1 MNALITEGKDD
12 GYFAAALIED
22 INTEKKADYF
32 FERYTALG
40 GLDERTLV
48 EDLKGKIGEIRR
60 GKIQRIG
67 ILIDQD
73 LDSKAKRLSFLNEV
87 IKKAYGKENVLENTD
102 TLYLID
108 LDEETSV
115 EVACHFMNI
124 NGKGELETV
133 LRAIK
138 TKASPH
144 ADCLNTWRDCLEAQ
158 GAEVKEKEFV
168 KSWIRDYIR
177 LDTCSSSK
185 FRGNKAK
192 YCSMNC
198 LDNILARKG
207 EKAIFDLK
215 AKELTDLRVFLS
227 LFKKINKE
235 E

>member
-1 MNALITEGKDD
+1 MNALITEGIDD

-22 INTEKKADYF
+22 INTLGINCSFGEN
-32 FERYTALG
+32 YTALG
-40 GLDERTLV
+40 GLSETDLV
-48 EDLKGKIGEIRR
+48 EDLKGKLGEIRR
-60 GKIQRIG
+60 GKIRRIG

-73 LDSKAKRLSFLNEV
+73 LFSKEDRLGFLNEV
-87 IKKAYGKENVLENTD
+87 IKKAFGKEDVLKDTN
-102 TLYLID
+102 TLY
-108 LDEETSV
+108 SV
-115 EVACHFMNI
+115 EVEEDSNVEIACHFMNVD
-124 NGKGELETV
+124 GQGELETV

-138 TKASPH
+138 TKDSPH

-158 GAEVKEKEFV
+158 GAKVKEKEFV

-185 FRGNKAK
+185 FRGNKGK

-207 EKAIFDLK
+207 DKAIFDLK

-227 LFKKINKE
+227 LFKK
-235 E
+235 